1 MTNFSDPLL
10 HFTASP
16 LDAITLTNEQIQ
28 QAIQW
33 ASTQS
38 EPREQIQMYLN
49 NLAMLGFESW
59 LNQRDSQLILERN
72 QFKYTLNAVCQLK
85 IDQFKICLLTQGI
98 LDDEIVTLPSSAI
111 ILNTPATNPKDVP
124 INNEFSSDVAHFYVL
139 VAVNEEQEQ
148 ISLEGLIRYDQ
159 LKAYQQSGQLTLQS
173 DHTYEIPLSW
183 FDFDINH
190 LLLYLSCL
198 DPSAIQLP
206 NLILESDSPNLTVES
221 DLSNLTL
228 ESDLTNLTV
237 ESDSSNPVFNVRAF
251 LQGELDELTEYLSWL
266 LLPPLGLAN
275 AFRSI
280 PTFENL
286 IEELRNEG
294 LFIPDTA
301 RPVLQTFNFGELT
314 LQSYALTWLL
324 EDSNEWSLLLIL
336 GTPND
341 QPLPFGLRLQIE
353 DANQILSE
361 QVIDSYNKAYL
372 YSQVIGEPNE
382 QFTVTISF
390 MNLKNVNYFSF
401 LSE

>member
-16 LDAITLTNEQIQ
+16 LDAITLTNQQIQ

-33 ASTQS
+33 TSSES
-38 EPREQIQMYLN
+38 EPREELQMYLN

-59 LNQRDSQLILERN
+59 LNQRDSQLILERD
-72 QFKYTLNAVCQLK
+72 QFKNTLNAVYQLK
-85 IDQFKICLLTQGI
+85 IDEFKICLLTQGI

-111 ILNTPATNPKDVP
+111 TLNTPATNPKDVP

-139 VAVNEEQEQ
+139 VTVNEEQEQ

-159 LKAYQQSGQLTLQS
+159 LKAYQQSGQLTLQP
-173 DHTYEIPLSW
+173 DHTYDIPLSW

-198 DPSAIQLP
+198 EPSAIQLP
-206 NLILESDSPNLTVES
+206 NLTVESESPNLTVES
-221 DLSNLTL
+221 DSP
-228 ESDLTNLTV
+228 
-237 ESDSSNPVFNVRAF
+237 NPVFNVRAF
-251 LQGELDELTEYLSWL
+251 LQGELEELTEYLSWL

-280 PTFENL
+280 PTFEHL
-286 IEELRNEG
+286 IGELRNEG

-301 RPVLQTFNFGELT
+301 RPVLQNFKFAELT

-324 EDSNEWSLLLIL
+324 EDSNEWSLLVIV

-341 QPLPFGLRLQIE
+341 EPLPFGLRLQIE
-353 DANQILSE
+353 DANGILSE
-361 QVIDSYNKAYL
+361 QAIDSNHNEAYL

-390 MNLKNVNYFSF
+390 GNRENVSYFAF

>member
-1 MTNFSDPLL
+1 MTNFTEPLL

-33 ASTQS
+33 TSTES

-59 LNQRDSQLILERN
+59 LNQRGSELILERD
-72 QFKYTLNAVCQLK
+72 QFKNTLNAVYQLK
-85 IDQFKICLLTQGI
+85 IDEFKICLLTQGI
-98 LDDEIVTLPSSAI
+98 LDDEIITLPSSAI
-111 ILNTPATNPKDVP
+111 ILNTPITNPKDVP

-139 VAVNEEQEQ
+139 VTVNEEQEQ

-159 LKAYQQSGQLTLQS
+159 LKAYQKSGQLTLQE

-198 DPSAIQLP
+198 EPSAIPLP
-206 NLILESDSPNLTVES
+206 NLNVELDSPNLTVES
-221 DLSNLTL
+221 DLS
-228 ESDLTNLTV
+228 NLTV

-280 PTFENL
+280 PIFENL

-314 LQSYALTWLL
+314 LQSYGLTWLL

-341 QPLPFGLRLQIE
+341 EPLPFGLRLQIE
-353 DANQILSE
+353 DANGILSE
-361 QVIDSYNKAYL
+361 QVNVFV
-372 YSQVIGEPNE
+372 YSLVGLSQSTVIFE
-382 QFTVTISF
+382 
-390 MNLKNVNYFSF
+390 
-401 LSE
+401 SEKIQGR